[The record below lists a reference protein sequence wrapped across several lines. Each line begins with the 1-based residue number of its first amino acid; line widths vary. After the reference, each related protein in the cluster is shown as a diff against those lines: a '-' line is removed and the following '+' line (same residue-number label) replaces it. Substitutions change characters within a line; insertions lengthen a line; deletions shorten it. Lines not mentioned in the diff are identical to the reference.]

1 MRTKSNAWCSS
12 HETSLVVHLLFY
24 HLFQILSLNKIWN
37 FSQFVTQ
44 TTEVKS
50 RMDSSKINRSFIVRI
65 KCFFVCFV
73 YSSVFCIRFFCC
85 ILVCFLQLG
94 LSSLRLNF
102 SQFHRQTH
110 VAFDLKLAFEK
121 CLIGKRE
128 PFVIIVILQ
137 IQAFLINQT

>member
-1 MRTKSNAWCSS
+1 MVLLSCALNA
-12 HETSLVVHLLFY
+12 SL
-24 HLFQILSLNKIWN
+24 
-37 FSQFVTQ
+37 FV
-44 TTEVKS
+44 
-50 RMDSSKINRSFIVRI
+50 SFN
-65 KCFFVCFV
+65 
-73 YSSVFCIRFFCC
+73 SSVFCIRFFCC

-102 SQFHRQTH
+102 SQFHCQTH

-137 IQAFLINQT
+137 IQK